1 MKATKR
7 KSRTA
12 AKTAAPAAEV
22 SARIADVK
30 ADEKLAAATVAA
42 PVAATV
48 AQHATAPVIALASH
62 CTVKDAAALKAQLC
76 ERASDS
82 ADVIV
87 DVAAIE
93 RIDTSAMQLL
103 CAFARDRASRD
114 QKVVWRGESQSWREA
129 LRLLGAG
136 ELLGLAG
143 RSAA

>member
-1 MKATKR
+1 MKTTKR
-7 KSRTA
+7 KSKTA

-22 SARIADVK
+22 SAPIADVR
-30 ADEKLAAATVAA
+30 ADEKIAAAVAA
-42 PVAATV
+42 PVAAPV

-62 CTVKDAAALKAQLC
+62 CTVKDAAALKVQLC

-103 CAFARDRASRD
+103 CAFVRDRASRD